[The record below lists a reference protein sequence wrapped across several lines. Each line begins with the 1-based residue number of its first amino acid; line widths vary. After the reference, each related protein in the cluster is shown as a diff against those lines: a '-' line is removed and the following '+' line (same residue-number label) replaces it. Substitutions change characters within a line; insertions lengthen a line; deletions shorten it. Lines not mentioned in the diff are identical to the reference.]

1 MNIPSGAGGC
11 LRSPPAWPGVLPPD
25 VVWERRGP
33 SRGSNPTPVLEG
45 ELFHVGRAMFSA
57 VLKTPRKN

>member
-1 MNIPSGAGGC
+1 MYPSGAGGC

-33 SRGSNPTPVLEG
+33 LRGPSPTPVPEG
-45 ELFHVGRAMFSA
+45 ELLLVGRAFFSA
-57 VLKTPRKN
+57 VLKTPVKN